1 MTERKSTQ
9 CSRRAS
15 KTPARTFVAFAHR
28 ELDSAP
34 SHLNPAIAMY
44 VELAPKIQTL
54 SLFDLQL
61 FAADME
67 DAARAGE
74 QESNEVHE
82 IGRALEQLTPEPMT
96 NASFGF

>member
-1 MTERKSTQ
+1 MAKQKSTQ
-9 CSRRAS
+9 CSRRAP
-15 KTPARTFVAFAHR
+15 KTPARTFFAIARR
-28 ELDSAP
+28 ELDAAP

-74 QESNEVHE
+74 QESNQVHE
-82 IGRALEQLTPEPMT
+82 IVRALEQLTPEPMT

>member
-1 MTERKSTQ
+1 MAKRKSTK
-9 CSRRAS
+9 CSRRAPKS
-15 KTPARTFVAFAHR
+15 SARTFFAFARR
-28 ELDSAP
+28 ELDAAP
-34 SHLNPAIAMY
+34 PHLNPAIAMY

-74 QESNEVHE
+74 QESNQINE
-82 IGRALEQLTPEPMT
+82 IVRALEQLAPEPMT
-96 NASFGF
+96 DASFGF

>member
-1 MTERKSTQ
+1 MAKRKSTQ
-9 CSRRAS
+9 CSRRAPKS
-15 KTPARTFVAFAHR
+15 SARTFLAIARR
-28 ELDSAP
+28 ELDATP
-34 SHLNPAIAMY
+34 PHLNPAIAMY

-74 QESNEVHE
+74 QESNAVHE
-82 IGRALEQLTPEPMT
+82 IVRAFEQLAPEPMT
-96 NASFGF
+96 DASFGF

>member
-1 MTERKSTQ
+1 MAKRKSAQ

-15 KTPARTFVAFAHR
+15 KTPARTFLAFARR
-28 ELDSAP
+28 EFDAAP
-34 SHLNPAIAMY
+34 PHLNPAIAMY

-61 FAADME
+61 FAADMQ

-74 QESNEVHE
+74 QESNAVHE
-82 IGRALEQLTPEPMT
+82 IVRALEQLAPEPM
-96 NASFGF
+96 NNVSFGF

>member
-1 MTERKSTQ
+1 MAKRKSTQ
-9 CSRRAS
+9 CSRRAPKS
-15 KTPARTFVAFAHR
+15 STRTFLEFARR
-28 ELDSAP
+28 ELDAAP
-34 SHLNPAIAMY
+34 PRLNSAIAMY

-74 QESNEVHE
+74 QESSQIHE
-82 IGRALEQLTPEPMT
+82 IVRALELLAPEPMT

>member
-1 MTERKSTQ
+1 MTKRKPTQ
-9 CSRRAS
+9 CSRRAPKS
-15 KTPARTFVAFAHR
+15 SARTFLAFARR
-28 ELDSAP
+28 EFDAAP
-34 SHLNPAIAMY
+34 PHLNPAIAMY

-82 IGRALEQLTPEPMT
+82 IVRALEQLTPEPMT

>member
-1 MTERKSTQ
+1 MAKRKSTQ
-9 CSRRAS
+9 CSRRVPKS
-15 KTPARTFVAFAHR
+15 SARTFFVFARR
-28 ELDSAP
+28 EFEAAP
-34 SHLNPAIAMY
+34 PHLNPAIAMY

-74 QESNEVHE
+74 QESNEVNE
-82 IGRALEQLTPEPMT
+82 IVRALEQLTPEPMN
-96 NASFGF
+96 NAALGF